1 MKIIH
6 KMLLYSFKM
15 LYWWWS
21 VQDVGCRI
29 LYMYSVNTLANNVT
43 SLTSLY
49 YMCAMMANITMTI
62 PRNQDSPQFWGY
74 MIALAI
80 SLIQIVRPTPHPA
93 WLLFFKKIPYRYQS
107 QNNPFNILQVVPK
120 HFSNMIHLILRSETW
135 HGVAWCIVMPS
146 WELLKAA
153 SGFC

>member
-1 MKIIH
+1 MHAMKIIH

-93 WLLFFKKIPYRYQS
+93 WLLFFKKSHTGTKAKTTHLTYYKWFP
-107 QNNPFNILQVVPK
+107 NILV
-120 HFSNMIHLILRSETW
+120 TW
-135 HGVAWCIVMPS
+135 STSSFAVRLDMGLPDA
-146 WELLKAA
+146 L
-153 SGFC
+153 